1 MYAFKNKGW
10 IILFMLF
17 TMGLLSCKDRSSQTT
32 NEPFIDFAGM
42 DSTVKAGEDFFSY
55 ANGKWYQ
62 NTVIPAD
69 QSGWSTAHIL
79 YEDNREKLH
88 AMLEESAAGNNF
100 AKGSPEQMMGDL
112 YAGAMDSSAIDKAGY
127 TPIVNDLRRIDGL
140 SSASDIVRECAYEYS
155 QGGGNLFGAYVGPDD
170 RNAAVNKLQFSQS
183 GLSLPGRDYY
193 LKEDAE
199 TKHIRSE
206 FVRYVASMFKAV
218 GADSITA
225 AKNASA
231 ILGLETALAKSHSTP
246 VELRDPVK
254 NYNKFAVKDLNALTP
269 AINWS
274 RFIETYGAAT
284 DTVLVGQPAY
294 FRELDRQLGS
304 APLEVWKNKLRLGII
319 EAASLGNPFEDLQ
332 FSFYRKTLRGIQ
344 EKPARWK
351 TATGI
356 VNNLA
361 GDLLGR
367 VYVNKYFPADAK
379 KRMLDLVNNLQRVYE
394 SRIRNL
400 DWMSDSTREKALNKL
415 NGFVKKIGY
424 PDKWKDYAGVHIERN
439 DHFNNIRQLEIYEFK
454 RDLAKIDKPVDRTEW
469 FMNASEVNA
478 YYNPSFN
485 EIAFPAGILQPPFFN
500 NAADDAINYGA
511 IGAVIG
517 HEMTHGFDD
526 QGRQFDANGNL
537 HDWWTKKDAA
547 LFTQKAKVVID
558 QYDAY
563 TMLDSLHVNGSLT
576 LGENIADIGGLM
588 IAYEAFKNTPQGKSD
603 EMIDGLT
610 PNQRFFLS
618 FANVWRSKFRD
629 ATVRERLLLD
639 PHSPAKYRANGP
651 VSSMPAFYKA
661 FNVQPGDKMY
671 RADSVRAKIW

>member
-1 MYAFKNKGW
+1 
-10 IILFMLF
+10 
-17 TMGLLSCKDRSSQTT
+17 
-32 NEPFIDFAGM
+32 
-42 DSTVKAGEDFFSY
+42 
-55 ANGKWYQ
+55 
-62 NTVIPAD
+62 
-69 QSGWSTAHIL
+69 
-79 YEDNREKLH
+79 
-88 AMLEESAAGNNF
+88 
-100 AKGSPEQMMGDL
+100 
-112 YAGAMDSSAIDKAGY
+112 
-127 TPIVNDLRRIDGL
+127 
-140 SSASDIVRECAYEYS
+140 
-155 QGGGNLFGAYVGPDD
+155 
-170 RNAAVNKLQFSQS
+170 
-183 GLSLPGRDYY
+183 
-193 LKEDAE
+193 
-199 TKHIRSE
+199 
-206 FVRYVASMFKAV
+206 
-218 GADSITA
+218 
-225 AKNASA
+225 
-231 ILGLETALAKSHSTP
+231 
-246 VELRDPVK
+246 
-254 NYNKFAVKDLNALTP
+254 
-269 AINWS
+269 
-274 RFIETYGAAT
+274 
-284 DTVLVGQPAY
+284 
-294 FRELDRQLGS
+294 
-304 APLEVWKNKLRLGII
+304 
-319 EAASLGNPFEDLQ
+319 
-332 FSFYRKTLRGIQ
+332 
-344 EKPARWK
+344 
-351 TATGI
+351 
-356 VNNLA
+356 
-361 GDLLGR
+361 

-379 KRMLDLVNNLQRVYE
+379 KRMLDLVNNLQHVYE

-563 TMLDSLHVNGSLT
+563 TMLDSLHVNGRLT

-610 PNQRFFLS
+610 PDQRFFLS